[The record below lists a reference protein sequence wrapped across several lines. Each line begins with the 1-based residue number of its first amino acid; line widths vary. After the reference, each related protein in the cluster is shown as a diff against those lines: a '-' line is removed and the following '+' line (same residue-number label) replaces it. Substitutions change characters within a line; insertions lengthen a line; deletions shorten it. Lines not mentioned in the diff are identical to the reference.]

1 MSGVVLDVTG
11 IVVTWIAVAIG
22 AWFLG
27 HYMVKVFTGERTF
40 MSIVL
45 RPLERGSYWL
55 MGVKEDQEQTWV
67 QYTVSVLIVS
77 ALSFLFT
84 YLLLRFQG
92 KLPFND
98 FGLNPMGFGPVAPD
112 LAFNTAVS
120 FTTNTNWQNYTGETT
135 MSYLSQMVALVLHNF
150 LSAAVGVAMAVAL
163 FRGISSRSLKTLGN
177 AYVDI
182 TRATLYIL
190 LPASVVIAL
199 ILVSQGVI
207 QSIGAYVV
215 AHTVEGAQQVIA
227 VGPFASQE
235 AIKDLGNNGGGPFN
249 ANSAHPFEN
258 PNGFTSQFELF
269 LELLI
274 PFALCITFGKM
285 VGHIKQG
292 LAIGAAMGIMLVAF
306 TFISA
311 YSEQTGNP
319 ALTAVGVNQANTTTQ
334 AGGNMEGK
342 EVRFG
347 PSYSAM
353 FEATTTGT
361 STGSVNSGHDSF
373 TPIGGLVALI
383 QMQLGEVDPGGI
395 GAGIYFMLVFAV
407 LSVFIAGLMVG
418 RTPEYL
424 GKKIESK
431 EVRLAAL
438 AVLIDVASIL
448 GFTAVSAVHP
458 LGLAGLTTNS
468 GAHGFSEILYQF
480 SSATAN
486 NGSAFAG
493 LSGNSV
499 YYNTTGASAMWIGRF
514 LEVIPI
520 LALAG
525 ALAGKKVVPA
535 SAGTFATDRPL
546 FVGLLIGVVLIVG
559 ALTFFPALALGP
571 ILEQLQLAAGH
582 LH

>member
-1 MSGVVLDVTG
+1 VVLDIIGV
-11 IVVTWIAVAIG
+11 VVTWIAVAIG

-27 HYMVKVFTGERTF
+27 GYMVKVFGGERTIL
-40 MSIVL
+40 SPVL
-45 RPLERGSYWL
+45 RPVERVSYWA
-55 MGVKEDQEQTWV
+55 MGVKEDAEQTWI

-77 ALSFLFT
+77 IVSFVFT
-84 YLLLRFQG
+84 YLILRLQD
-92 KLPFND
+92 KLP
-98 FGLNPMGFGPVAPD
+98 LNPMGFGSVPAD
-112 LAFNTAVS
+112 LTFNTSVS
-120 FTTNTNWQNYTGETT
+120 FTTNTNWQNYIGEAT
-135 MSYLSQMVALVLHNF
+135 MSYLSQMLGLVIHNF
-150 LSAAVGVAMAVAL
+150 LSAATGIAMAVAL
-163 FRGISSRSLKTLGN
+163 FRGISARTVKTLGN
-177 AYVDI
+177 FYVDA

-190 LPASVVIAL
+190 LPLSLVAAFIF
-199 ILVSQGVI
+199 VSQGVVQTLGSYPI
-207 QSIGAYVV
+207 V
-215 AHTVEGAQQVIA
+215 HTVQGAAQTIA

-258 PNGFTSQFELF
+258 PNGFTSQFTLF

-274 PFALCITFGKM
+274 PFALCVTFGKM
-285 VGHIKQG
+285 VGHVRQG
-292 LAIGAAMGIMLVAF
+292 LAIAAAMGILLVAF
-306 TFISA
+306 TAISA
-311 YSEQTGNP
+311 YSEQVGNP
-319 ALTAVGVNQANTTTQ
+319 ALTAAGVNQSNTATQ

-347 PSYSAM
+347 PIYSAT

-373 TPIGGLVALI
+373 TPIGGMVALI

-395 GAGIYFMLVFAV
+395 GAGIYFMLMFVI

-431 EVRLAAL
+431 EVRLATL
-438 AVLIDVASIL
+438 AVLIDVGSIL
-448 GFTAVSAVHP
+448 GFTALSVLIPA
-458 LGLAGLTTNS
+458 GLAGPLNA
-468 GAHGFSEILYQF
+468 GPHGFSEILYAF
-480 SSATAN
+480 SSQTAN

-493 LSGNSV
+493 LTGNTL
-499 YYNTTGASAMWIGRF
+499 YYNTTGGSAMWIGRF

-535 SAGTFATDRPL
+535 GAGTFRTDQPL

-571 ILEQLQLAAGH
+571 ILEQLQLAAGL

>member
-1 MSGVVLDVTG
+1 MVLDYIG

-27 HYMVKVFTGERTF
+27 GYMVKVFSGQRTF
-40 MSIVL
+40 MSPVL
-45 RPLERGSYWL
+45 RPLERGGYWL
-55 MGVKEDQEQTWV
+55 MGVKEDQEQSWI

-77 ALSFLFT
+77 AVSFLLT
-84 YLLLRFQG
+84 YLMLRFQG

-112 LAFNTAVS
+112 LSLNTAIS

-135 MSYLSQMVALVLHNF
+135 MSYLSQMLALVIHNF
-150 LSAAVGVAMAVAL
+150 LSAAVGIAMAIAL
-163 FRGISSRSLKTLGN
+163 FRGLSSRSLKTLGN
-177 AYVDI
+177 AYVDV

-190 LPASVVIAL
+190 LPLSVVVAF
-199 ILVSQGVI
+199 ILLSQGVV
-207 QSIGAYVV
+207 QSISSYPV
-215 AHTVEGAQQVIA
+215 AHTVSGAVQTIA

-258 PNGFTSQFELF
+258 PNGFTNQFELW

-285 VGHIKQG
+285 VGHIRQG
-292 LAIGAAMGIMLVAF
+292 LAIGAAMGILLVAF

-311 YSEQTGNP
+311 YSEQQGNP
-319 ALTAVGVNQANTTTQ
+319 ALTNVGVNQTNTSTQ

-347 PSYSAM
+347 PNYSAM

-361 STGSVNSGHDSF
+361 STGSVDSSHDSF

-448 GFTAVSAVHP
+448 GFTAISVVTPAGVAGP
-458 LGLAGLTTNS
+458 LNS

-493 LSGNSV
+493 LTGNTL
-499 YYNTTGASAMWIGRF
+499 YYNTTAAAAMWIGRF

-559 ALTFFPALALGP
+559 ALTFFPALTLGP
-571 ILEQLQLAAGH
+571 ILEQLQLAAGQ

>member
-1 MSGVVLDVTG
+1 MPGWAIDVIGVIT
-11 IVVTWIAVAIG
+11 TWIAVGIG

-27 HYMVKVFTGERTF
+27 LFMVKVFNGERTF
-40 MSIVL
+40 LHPVL
-45 RPLERGSYWL
+45 RPLERVSYWA
-55 MGVKEDQEQTWV
+55 MGVKEDQEQNWI

-77 ALSFLFT
+77 AISFLFT
-84 YLLLRFQG
+84 YLLLRLQG
-92 KLPFND
+92 KMPFND

-112 LAFNTAVS
+112 LSLNTAIS

-135 MSYLSQMVALVLHNF
+135 MSYLSQMLALVIHNF

-163 FRGISSRSLKTLGN
+163 FRGISSRSVKTIGN
-177 AYVDI
+177 FYVDV
-182 TRATLYIL
+182 TRATVYIL
-190 LPASVVIAL
+190 LPLSIVIAF

-207 QSIGAYVV
+207 QSVGSYPV
-215 AHTVEGAQQVIA
+215 AHTLDGATQTIA
-227 VGPFASQE
+227 IGPFASQE

-258 PNGFTSQFELF
+258 PNGFTNQFELF

-285 VGHIKQG
+285 VGKIRQG
-292 LAIGAAMGIMLVAF
+292 LAIASAMGILLVAF

-311 YSEQTGNP
+311 YAEQSGNP
-319 ALTAVGVNQANTTTQ
+319 ALTAVGLNQANTSTQ

-342 EVRFG
+342 AVRFG
-347 PSYSAM
+347 PIYSAM

-361 STGSVNSGHDSF
+361 STGSVNSSHDSF
-373 TPIGGLVALI
+373 TPIGGMVALI
-383 QMQLGEVDPGGI
+383 QMQLGEIDPGGI
-395 GAGIYFMLVFAV
+395 GAGIYFMLVFVILA
-407 LSVFIAGLMVG
+407 VFIAGLMVG

-438 AVLIDVASIL
+438 AVLIDVMSIL
-448 GFTAVSAVHP
+448 GFTALSVLVP
-458 LGLAGLTTNS
+458 AGLLGPLNS
-468 GAHGFSEILYQF
+468 GPHGFSEILYQF

-493 LSGNSV
+493 FTGNTI
-499 YYNTTGASAMWIGRF
+499 YYNTTGGAAMWIGRF